1 MSRGS
6 STVLLSLL
14 LLTAVAIALDNDED
28 MCVFTVYIRTGTA
41 WKAGTD
47 SVMSLRVYD
56 SYGQNADIS
65 DLVSWGGLMGPF
77 HDYFERGNL
86 DIFSGLGSCLSGPVC
101 AMNLTSDGSGDHH
114 GWYCNYVEVTM
125 SESRRKKTW
134 GGLMGP
140 FHDYFE
146 RGNLD
151 IFSGLG
157 SCLSGPV
164 CAMNLTSDGSGDHH
178 GWYCNYVEVTMS
190 ESRRKKSCSQE
201 KFTVEQWLA
210 RDASPY
216 ELSAVRN
223 HCSDF
228 VKNQRVVIPTLM

>member
-1 MSRGS
+1 MMSRGS
-6 STVLLSLL
+6 STLLISLL

-47 SVMSLRVYD
+47 SVMSLRLYD
-56 SYGQNADIS
+56 SYGQDAVIS

-125 SESRRKKTW
+125 SESRRK
-134 GGLMGP
+134 
-140 FHDYFE
+140 
-146 RGNLD
+146 
-151 IFSGLG
+151 
-157 SCLSGPV
+157 
-164 CAMNLTSDGSGDHH
+164 
-178 GWYCNYVEVTMS
+178 
-190 ESRRKKSCSQE
+190 SCSQE

-216 ELSAVRN
+216 ELSAIRN
-223 HCSDF
+223 HCSDL
-228 VKNQRVVIPTLM
+228 VKNQRVVMTTLM